1 MGLFSFFSK
10 NAGDIEKEIAL
21 TQRRIGDLTAR
32 MLSAKATKPKQT
44 DAPMP
49 NYQEQISKEKKKLSD
64 LKDKLKSAR
73 QVEKIKKTK
82 VV

>member
-10 NAGDIEKEIAL
+10 TTGDIEKEIAL
-21 TQRRIGDLTAR
+21 TQRRIGDLTAK
-32 MLSAKATKPKQT
+32 MMTAKANKT
-44 DAPMP
+44 APQNSSSP
-49 NYQEQISKEKKKLSD
+49 SLQELISKEKKHLAD

-73 QVEKIKKTK
+73 QVDKIKKTK